1 MSSVTP
7 TCDRPRPVDQHP
19 SDRCRRH
26 HKMIHNAGWTVIGD
40 ANGTIVFTGPEGVQ
54 PRTRPPNLHLPL
66 RI

>member
-1 MSSVTP
+1 
-7 TCDRPRPVDQHP
+7 
-19 SDRCRRH
+19 
-26 HKMIHNAGWTVIGD
+26 MIHNAGWTVIGD